1 MLYNPM
7 CIDVIISNSANGF
20 QNMST
25 FFAGLWKGQREKSNL
40 SFSVYLIIICKSL
53 SSNIVT
59 FYLSNIRT
67 V

>member
-25 FFAGLWKGQREKSNL
+25 FFAGL
-40 SFSVYLIIICKSL
+40 
-53 SSNIVT
+53 
-59 FYLSNIRT
+59 
-67 V
+67 